1 MSQMLERVHE
11 PPPVDDR
18 RAAALRDA
26 ALFARYR
33 DRGDQHA
40 RDELVA
46 RFLPLARHLARR
58 YHAAGEG
65 DDLEQVA
72 SLGLV
77 KAIDRF
83 DPGRGIAFTSFAV
96 PTITGELKRYFRDKG
111 WAIRV
116 PRSVQ
121 ELKLR
126 IDREQPRMTAALGRS
141 PTARELAD
149 KTGTT
154 LEQVVEALGA
164 STAHRPDSLDRPVG
178 EDGTSAIELVGGR
191 LDPGYAQAEA
201 ATLAG
206 SLLRMLPERERE
218 ILRLRFEQDL
228 TQAEIGERLGIS
240 QMHVSR
246 LIRQSISALQQ
257 EASGTGRPRREG
269 LARW

>member
-40 RDELVA
+40 RYELVA

-164 STAHRPDSLDRPVG
+164 STAHRPGPPV
-178 EDGTSAIELVGGR
+178 D
-191 LDPGYAQAEA
+191 
-201 ATLAG
+201 
-206 SLLRMLPERERE
+206 
-218 ILRLRFEQDL
+218 
-228 TQAEIGERLGIS
+228 
-240 QMHVSR
+240 
-246 LIRQSISALQQ
+246 
-257 EASGTGRPRREG
+257 
-269 LARW
+269 